1 MKYSKNY
8 GFALPTYEDEDLADI
23 GVISLNFKTVD
34 EVMKKNEDLGVELNK
49 FEAETLDA
57 VGRLNTK
64 DADLQSQ
71 IDALGGVD
79 VSELQAQIDT
89 ANTDISALK
98 TTDEDLQAQ
107 INSLSSV
114 DMSQIQQQL
123 EVLGDASR
131 ITRTYNNMTV
141 AVGAKLRKGEVF
153 QTLGFSKVGDGG
165 AGVYYITDT
174 TWGDDNN
181 PCYLP
186 YGEGLYARYI
196 YKQKANVMALGA
208 KNDNSTDCSDI
219 INRFFNSEGTVN
231 HTLYFPKGTYR
242 CENPISYAPTSSS
255 RHINI
260 EGCRPSRSARAYM
273 YTSDGVQK
281 PTVTSLSILY
291 FPIADKTE
299 GFTAIDLDCTYA
311 HIKNIHI
318 LSDSGEFEILENDG
332 KKWDYRP
339 VDEDGNPIPYNPLQ
353 YTAKLE
359 NVNGIDGSKLTR
371 FCLDGVGI
379 TGFSGY
385 GTTCNKQCDFKDVYV
400 QACGVGIKQTSS
412 DAMLYDCY
420 VTGCNVG
427 IQCSDGVLFAYNIF
441 IDQIVTHAIK
451 GTENGQTSLNISG
464 CIDHIGYSAIYLNR
478 SYDNKVDVRMGR
490 CGMYYGGVALENI
503 PNNFEELSKASNI
516 SIQNLSH
523 GTFHLSTYLRDIT
536 DDDNDICALPV
547 YLLNGGTWSNASVFG
562 TYPDEYEML
571 TPIMS
576 GDSNISVYTSSG
588 HYVTY
593 NVGDTVGLVNIN
605 DKITDLTARIETLE
619 ENSSG
624 GSGGVSQAVLIDWD
638 VNTNGATQGTV
649 TKDANGL
656 HASGNASLRIA
667 NYWRCDASAYDGI
680 TFTAYGSGKL
690 RVEVGGVEGE
700 YKVLGATPTT
710 YTIAFADIGLTEL
723 SGIEINLQ
731 TQGAYDLTVSDIYGY
746 TNL

>member
-1 MKYSKNY
+1 MVKTIDITVFSNGGVSPDSIIDAGVQGDDKTT
-8 GFALPTYEDEDLADI
+8 ALN
-23 GVISLNFKTVD
+23 VTVD
-34 EVMKKNEDLGVELNK
+34 SEFIPEMSADETLKVYAECVNGAGEYYVSDFLDFTDNTINFPLPIEITRGGGMASLHFVFSVLNASNVQQCAIICRQIKLK
-49 FEAETLDA
+49 FEDSAQFYQSEYLDTMAEALANVYKYRGQIEQTQTDIDNLRSQINRLDSNTLDA
-57 VGRLNTK
+57 VERLS
-64 DADLQSQ
+64 AD
-71 IDALGGVD
+71 DD
-79 VSELQAQIDT
+79 KLQAQIDT

-107 INSLSSV
+107 INSMSSV
-114 DMSQIQQQL
+114 DMSQVQQQL
-123 EVLGDASR
+123 EVLGDASK

-141 AVGAKLRKGEVF
+141 AVGAGLRKGEVF

-242 CENPISYAPTSSS
+242 CENPISYAPKTASGTTNTS

-339 VDEDGNPIPYNPLQ
+339 VDEDGNPLPYNPLQ

-451 GTENGQTSLNISG
+451 GTEIGQTSLNISG

-547 YLLNGGTWSNASVFG
+547 YLLNGGTWRNASVFG
-562 TYPDEYEML
+562 TYPDEYQML

-588 HYVTY
+588 HYATY

-605 DKITDLTARIETLE
+605 DKITDLTARIEAL
-619 ENSSG
+619 ENS
-624 GSGGVSQAVLIDWD
+624 
-638 VNTNGATQGTV
+638 
-649 TKDANGL
+649 
-656 HASGNASLRIA
+656 ASS
-667 NYWRCDASAYDGI
+667 
-680 TFTAYGSGKL
+680 
-690 RVEVGGVEGE
+690 
-700 YKVLGATPTT
+700 
-710 YTIAFADIGLTEL
+710 
-723 SGIEINLQ
+723 
-731 TQGAYDLTVSDIYGY
+731 
-746 TNL
+746 

>member
-1 MKYSKNY
+1 MAK
-8 GFALPTYEDEDLADI
+8 
-23 GVISLNFKTVD
+23 
-34 EVMKKNEDLGVELNK
+34 
-49 FEAETLDA
+49 A
-57 VGRLNTK
+57 VAAG
-64 DADLQSQ
+64 
-71 IDALGGVD
+71 
-79 VSELQAQIDT
+79 
-89 ANTDISALK
+89 
-98 TTDEDLQAQ
+98 
-107 INSLSSV
+107 
-114 DMSQIQQQL
+114 
-123 EVLGDASR
+123 
-131 ITRTYNNMTV
+131 
-141 AVGAKLRKGEVF
+141 LRKGEVF

-165 AGVYYITDT
+165 AGVYYITDNK
-174 TWGDDNN
+174 WGDNNN

-186 YGEGLYARYI
+186 YSEGLYARYI

-208 KNDNSTDCSDI
+208 ANNNSTDCSDI
-219 INRFFNSEGTVN
+219 INRFFNSDGTVN

-242 CENPISYAPTSSS
+242 CENPISYAPKTASGTTNSS

-273 YTSDGVQK
+273 YTSGGVQK
-281 PTVTSLSILY
+281 PTVASLSMLY
-291 FPIADKTE
+291 FPTTDKTE

-385 GTTCNKQCDFKDVYV
+385 GTTCNNQCDFKDVYV
-400 QACGVGIKQTSS
+400 QACGVGMKQTSS

-451 GTENGQTSLNISG
+451 GTEIGQTSLNISG
-464 CIDHIGYSAIYLNR
+464 CIDHIGYSAIYLNK

-547 YLLNGGTWSNASVFG
+547 YLLNGGTWRNASVFG
-562 TYPDEYEML
+562 TYPDEYQML

-605 DKITDLTARIETLE
+605 DKITDLTARIEAL
-619 ENSSG
+619 ENS
-624 GSGGVSQAVLIDWD
+624 
-638 VNTNGATQGTV
+638 
-649 TKDANGL
+649 
-656 HASGNASLRIA
+656 AS
-667 NYWRCDASAYDGI
+667 
-680 TFTAYGSGKL
+680 
-690 RVEVGGVEGE
+690 
-700 YKVLGATPTT
+700 
-710 YTIAFADIGLTEL
+710 
-723 SGIEINLQ
+723 
-731 TQGAYDLTVSDIYGY
+731 
-746 TNL
+746 